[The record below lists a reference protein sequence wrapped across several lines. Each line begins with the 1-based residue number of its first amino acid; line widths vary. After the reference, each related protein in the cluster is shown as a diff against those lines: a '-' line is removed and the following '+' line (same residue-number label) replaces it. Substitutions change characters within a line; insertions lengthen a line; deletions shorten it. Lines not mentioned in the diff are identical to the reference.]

1 MNIRTIRR
9 VLLGLLLLAS
19 LVLLVWGAWPGGEQA
34 KKQIISRTEM
44 QLTTQP
50 EQPGIQP
57 PAVPEERLL
66 TLEWPAVLRQGDENR
81 FVQLTLAVAENG
93 AVTPT
98 LSAAGDE
105 TSQEPVLIPNVYD
118 THNVMAEA
126 RLDIAGLAV
135 APDDLTSL
143 SLRPGETVLFRWNV
157 HAAQIGT
164 YRGTVWLYLRYLP
177 LDGGSESRDALKAM
191 DIDIRTVNFL
201 GIGGPAARLMGV
213 MGMITCGLFGISDLV
228 RGVSWLRRRVW
239 RKGQHDAN

>member
-1 MNIRTIRR
+1 MNIRTIRH
-9 VLLGLLLLAS
+9 VLLGLLLLVS
-19 LVLLVWGAWPGGEQA
+19 LALLVWGAWPGGGQA
-34 KKQIISRTEM
+34 KEQIISRAEM

-57 PAVPEERLL
+57 PAVPEERVL
-66 TLEWPAVLRQGDENR
+66 TLEWPAILRQGDENR

-98 LSAAGDE
+98 LSAEGDE
-105 TSQEPVLIPNVYD
+105 SSQEPVLIPNVYD

-126 RLDIAGLAV
+126 RLDMAGLAV

-143 SLRPGETVLFRWNV
+143 SLRPGETVEFRWNV
-157 HAAQIGT
+157 RAVEIGT

-177 LDGGSESRDALKAM
+177 LDGGPESRDALKAM

-213 MGMITCGLFGISDLV
+213 VGVIACGLFGAGDLV
-228 RGVSWLRRRVW
+228 NGVRWLRRRLKKK
-239 RKGQHDAN
+239 R